1 MTDRIQQMPPIDP
14 ATFVVDRSRVA
25 ALLAQLLE
33 ELPDSDLALPNL
45 RVLYDTVVVA
55 GRTDRRFR
63 ALMASNPRCGPP
75 TVRDGYA
82 VQVMF
87 HKGML
92 LACAREPRVALR
104 RMATNLAYG
113 GRDEPLRLNL
123 LGVLRNPGV
132 LGFAWVYPA
141 DGGARVVAVD
151 LAGAP
156 YYSVRVEGRPAQL
169 REALVDADAKGIG
182 ESLRTIAHAVTD
194 TATPRPQWAGTQQR
208 GR

>member
-1 MTDRIQQMPPIDP
+1 MKDPVRQMPPIDP

-33 ELPDSDLALPNL
+33 EPPEPDRALPNL
-45 RVLYDTVVVA
+45 RVLYDTVTA
-55 GRTDRRFR
+55 GGRTDRRFR

-75 TVRDGYA
+75 TVRAGYA

-87 HKGML
+87 HNGML
-92 LACAREPRVALR
+92 LAAAREPRQALH

-132 LGFAWVYPA
+132 LGFAWVYPT
-141 DGGARVVAVD
+141 GGGTRVVAVD

-156 YYSVRVEGRPAQL
+156 YYSVRVEGRPTQL
-169 REALVDADAKGIG
+169 RAAFVDADARGIA

-194 TATPRPQWAGTQQR
+194 TTPRPQWTGTQQR